1 MGASIS
7 SKMSIQ
13 DPEKQNNDEKVSQTS
28 LDQPE
33 DKAEPSARNNQE
45 RQDRDESGVSAES
58 SLAKNNITNEKLCGV
73 CSEKASKYKCSRC
86 YLP

>member
-13 DPEKQNNDEKVSQTS
+13 DPEKQNDDEKVSQRS

-33 DKAEPSARNNQE
+33 DKAEPSAGNN
-45 RQDRDESGVSAES
+45 QDRDEFGASPES
-58 SLAKNNITNEKLCGV
+58 SLAKNNDTNEKLCGV
-73 CSEKASKYKCSRC
+73 CNEKAYKYKCSRC